1 MTSLIIIEYGEL
13 RPSKDAKQPQYS
25 KGKWLLPA
33 YLWNRLKTF
42 DQVHAGK
49 NKDETVFDWNNP
61 RYAKAKSYVG
71 IVQIPGLTI
80 EILPK
85 ICDMYPK
92 SEKNDAAKTADERI
106 EAERKTS
113 RESLL
118 FMLSYINKIPLLR
131 PNNASLRLEKMTFFD
146 ALIALF
152 ADMLNTELGRGIDH
166 AYYYREE
173 NLCSFKGKL
182 LVNQHI
188 RHNAAHQE
196 RVFVGFDEFVS
207 DTWLNRIIKKCC
219 RVLIGRTTNRETE
232 KNMRKALL
240 ILDEVSDR
248 EIIMQDF
255 DRIPLNRNTERFRD
269 IIDFCRLILQQRSPG
284 FEKSQNN
291 TFSLLFPMEQVFEE
305 FVAAVIKRSPEFS
318 EYEVECQ
325 KPWDFAT
332 STPDQAP
339 FRIRPDII
347 LRNKADGKVLV
358 LDTKW
363 KLLDANENHF
373 GISQEDMFQMYAYTG
388 IMGCKNALLLYPA
401 QKKGVGKIKSYS
413 FSKGGAVVAIKT
425 VGVDFSNKE
434 FAGFAGELKGLV
446 ERYRSQPPESRSDV

>member
-1 MTSLIIIEYGEL
+1 MTSIIITEYRRL
-13 RPSKDAKQPQYS
+13 YPSDKDKPEQMPNGNW
-25 KGKWLLPA
+25 KLPRH
-33 YLWNRLKTF
+33 LWERLQTF
-42 DQVHAGK
+42 DSRHVGK
-49 NKDETVFDWNNP
+49 NKGETVFDWSNP
-61 RYAKAKSYVG
+61 KYAKAKSYVG
-71 IVQIPGLTI
+71 IFQIPGLTI

-85 ICDMYPK
+85 VCDV
-92 SEKNDAAKTADERI
+92 ENI
-106 EAERKTS
+106 EDERKTS

-118 FMLSYINKIPLLR
+118 FMLSYIKKIPLLR
-131 PNNASLRLEKMTFFD
+131 RNNASLRLEKMTFFE
-146 ALIALF
+146 ALIAHF
-152 ADMLNTELGRGIDH
+152 ADMLNTELSRGIDH

-219 RVLIGRTTNRETE
+219 RILIGRTTNRETE
-232 KNMRKALL
+232 KNLRKTLL

-269 IIDFCRLILQQRSPG
+269 IIEFCRLILQQRSPG

-305 FVAAVIKRSPEFS
+305 FVAAVIKRSSLSS
-318 EYEVECQ
+318 EYTVECQ
-325 KPWDFAT
+325 RSKLFAE
-332 STPDQAP
+332 SGKDKFA
-339 FRIRPDII
+339 IRPDVI
-347 LRNKADGKVLV
+347 LKKDKETVLI

-363 KLLDANENHF
+363 KLLDKDEKHC
-373 GISQEDMFQMYAYTG
+373 GISQDDMCQMYVYSG
-388 IMGCKNALLLYPA
+388 ILGCKNALLLYPA
-401 QKKGVGKIKSYS
+401 RNEGVGTIGSYK
-413 FSKGGAVVAIKT
+413 FSAGGAVVGIET
-425 VGVDFSNKE
+425 IGVDFTHKE
-434 FAGFAGELKGLV
+434 SAGFAGELKGLIGAV
-446 ERYRSQPPESRSDV
+446 LKNK

>member
-1 MTSLIIIEYGEL
+1 MTSVIIIEYGLLYWSDVKKPENYEY
-13 RPSKDAKQPQYS
+13 DGNWY
-25 KGKWLLPA
+25 LPA
-33 YLWNRLKTF
+33 RLWNRLKTF
-42 DQVHAGK
+42 DQRHAGK
-49 NKDETVFDWNNP
+49 NKGETVFDWNNP

-85 ICDMYPK
+85 ICDTHPK
-92 SEKNDAAKTADERI
+92 SEKIDAAKTAAERLEAEKKEAERI
-106 EAERKTS
+106 EAERKAS

-118 FMLSYINKIPLLR
+118 FMLSYIKKIPLLR
-131 PNNASLRLEKMTFFD
+131 RNNASLRIEKMTFFE

-152 ADMLNTELGRGIDH
+152 AEMLNTELSRGIDH

-173 NLCSFKGKL
+173 NLCRFKGKL

-219 RVLIGRTTNRETE
+219 RVLVSRTTSRQNE
-232 KNMRKALL
+232 KELRKALL

-255 DRIPLNRNTERFRD
+255 DRIPLNRNTERFKD
-269 IIDFCRLILQQRSPG
+269 IIDFCRLILQQRTPG

-305 FVAAVIKRSPEFS
+305 FVAAVIRRSPKFK

-325 KPWDFAT
+325 KPWVFAT
-332 STPDQAP
+332 SASDKAP
-339 FRIRPDII
+339 FRIRPDIV
-347 LRNKADGKVLV
+347 LKKHGKPVLV

-363 KLLDANENHF
+363 KLLDTNEKHF
-373 GISQEDMFQMYAYTG
+373 GISQDDMFQMYVYTG
-388 IMGCKNALLLYPA
+388 ILKCKNALLLYPA
-401 QKKGVGKIKSYS
+401 RNEGAGTIGSYK
-413 FSKGGAVVAIKT
+413 FSEGGAVVAIKT
-425 VGVDFSNKE
+425 IGVDFTKQT
-434 FAGFAGELKGLV
+434 LKV
-446 ERYRSQPPESRSDV
+446 E